1 MLNSGIS
8 NIKVFACNSNK
19 ELAESIVSKLG
30 LKLGDCEVEKF
41 SDGEISVKINET
53 IRGAD
58 VFIIQSTS
66 YPVNDNLME
75 LLIMIDAMKRASAAR
90 ITAVMPYYGYARQD
104 RKARPR
110 DPISAKL
117 VANLLTSAGADRVLT
132 MDLHCAQIQG
142 FFDIP
147 VDHLLG
153 NPTFVK
159 YYLDKFPEDKF
170 NHEDFENLQ
179 DELPVEVYG
188 ELAAYTGFS
197 AECPDYD
204 KDNHTWKYFYENGSG
219 WTEEIQ
225 LAAISSLKTF
235 GGQKQVMEVILELD
249 ADAPKCALVELA
261 IEKNVVFNRESLQ
274 LLDGSLPDDLFAKLL
289 SMAGV
294 PEDDLYFDE
303 ANMTWDD
310 FYGSYSDWDDDLLR
324 RRIQKLKSFG
334 PSEEVAEVLKN
345 AKAIAVLDKADSLN
359 AAGGALFE
367 DVVSSLYVNKVSIPV
382 VNYVYGIGGRDTKA
396 DDIESVY
403 TDLLKKRQI

>member
-19 ELAESIVSKLG
+19 ELAEAIVEKLG

-117 VANLLTSAGADRVLT
+117 VANLLTSAGASRVLT

-147 VDHLLG
+147 VDNLIGSPLLV
-153 NPTFVK
+153 NYYIDK
-159 YYLDKFPEDKF
+159 YGDVVAVSPDLGSVTRVRKFAEKLNIPIAIIDKRRPKANVSEVMNIIGDIEGKRVILVDDMIDTAGTITNAANALKERGALDVSACCTHGVLSGPAMKRLEESAIEDLLVLDTIEMTEDKLIDKISVVSVADVF
-170 NHEDFENLQ
+170 ADAINFVHK
-179 DELPVEVYG
+179 G
-188 ELAAYTGFS
+188 ES
-197 AECPDYD
+197 
-204 KDNHTWKYFYENGSG
+204 
-219 WTEEIQ
+219 
-225 LAAISSLKTF
+225 ISSL
-235 GGQKQVMEVILELD
+235 
-249 ADAPKCALVELA
+249 
-261 IEKNVVFNRESLQ
+261 
-274 LLDGSLPDDLFAKLL
+274 
-289 SMAGV
+289 
-294 PEDDLYFDE
+294 FD
-303 ANMTWDD
+303 
-310 FYGSYSDWDDDLLR
+310 
-324 RRIQKLKSFG
+324 
-334 PSEEVAEVLKN
+334 
-345 AKAIAVLDKADSLN
+345 
-359 AAGGALFE
+359 
-367 DVVSSLYVNKVSIPV
+367 
-382 VNYVYGIGGRDTKA
+382 
-396 DDIESVY
+396 
-403 TDLLKKRQI
+403 